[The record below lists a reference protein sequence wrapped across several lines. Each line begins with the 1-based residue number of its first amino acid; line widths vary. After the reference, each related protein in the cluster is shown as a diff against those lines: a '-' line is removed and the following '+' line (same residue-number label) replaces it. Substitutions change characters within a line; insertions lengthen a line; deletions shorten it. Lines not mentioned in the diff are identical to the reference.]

1 MNPSWFHHGFII
13 IVKKVGYFSG
23 EVWKWMS
30 LAGRFRFKTQRGEK
44 EVNVYENPIERNAG
58 TTMTV
63 STGTKSIH
71 AGKHNGKKKDSAE
84 RKDQIGLHNQ
94 FIYGVREEADRS
106 GQHAN
111 VNSTVV
117 DDFANLQFA
126 IIVLNSGPE
135 LNLTKALIILESIG
149 FKPSFVRIVDI
160 L

>member
-1 MNPSWFHHGFII
+1 
-13 IVKKVGYFSG
+13 
-23 EVWKWMS
+23 MS

-117 DDFANLQFA
+117 DDFANLR
-126 IIVLNSGPE
+126 E
-135 LNLTKALIILESIG
+135 K
-149 FKPSFVRIVDI
+149 
-160 L
+160 